1 MSKLYDFATKYMI
14 AKVATI
20 SSMAK
25 NGAKYIIVLLFIGYL
40 SVEYTPSPSPNNL
53 SIKRYW
59 G

>member
-1 MSKLYDFATKYMI
+1 MSQLYDFATRYMI

-20 SSMAK
+20 SSRTK

-40 SVEYTPSPSPNNL
+40 SVKHIHSPSPNNL

-59 G
+59 D